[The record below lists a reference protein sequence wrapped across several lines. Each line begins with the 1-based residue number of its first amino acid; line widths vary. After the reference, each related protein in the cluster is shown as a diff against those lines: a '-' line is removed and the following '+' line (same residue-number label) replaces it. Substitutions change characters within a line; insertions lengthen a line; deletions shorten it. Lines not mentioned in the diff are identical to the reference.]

1 MKRLLAHASVIL
13 SGMILVLLL
22 IDRVNSSMQF
32 IDNRIT
38 KGLLFALCA
47 VALLNGATA
56 IFEASRTRAQRAAKK
71 RARLVDSEARRAY
84 NTDENR

>member
-1 MKRLLAHASVIL
+1 MKKLLAHLDVVL

-22 IDRVNSSMQF
+22 IDRVNSAMQF

-47 VALLNGATA
+47 ATLV
-56 IFEASRTRAQRAAKK
+56 SGVVLMAQSARHGK
-71 RARLVDSEARRAY
+71 R
-84 NTDENR
+84 

>member
-1 MKRLLAHASVIL
+1 MKRILAHASVVL

-22 IDRVNSSMQF
+22 IDRVNGSMQF

-47 VALLNGATA
+47 VALVNGAAA
-56 IFEASRTRAQRAAKK
+56 IFETARARARREAKK
-71 RARLVDSEARRAY
+71 KARLVDTEPTRAY